1 MLAYITAEDVLG
13 DAFPERRERRP
24 LQAIPSTLSALY
36 DMGMRHHLR
45 SAAMLWP
52 NASGFE
58 SVPDWRLD
66 RLVIRVALYAR
77 ERLGLSPGGSLAVVG
92 GMGWLW
98 PVVDFAATGFGAAS
112 VGIEPDAPDDALV
125 AALAGASPA
134 AAFATDADTA
144 ARLLALRRSG
154 RFAGTVVT
162 PEATGADGDGVLP
175 LPRLLELAATLDT
188 AERAQAFRLVSRS
201 VAAGA
206 AALWHAGAEG
216 ATRLTHGEAME
227 RVAARLRE
235 RPAQPGDV
243 AYLEARASL
252 EARLA
257 LASFV
262 GDGLTTSAIGGE
274 GRTSTD
280 VAALRPH
287 KLLVG
292 RAWLEEACVGAGPR
306 WPAGL
311 DRRRARRRVH
321 ERLGDRVRWVEP
333 LGGSGAAIERALEAA
348 RVAVVRE
355 AGNGRAADHG
365 SG

>member
-1 MLAYITAEDVLG
+1 MLLYITAEDVLG
-13 DAFPERRERRP
+13 EAIPERRGRP
-24 LQAIPSTLSALY
+24 PLHTIPSTLSALY
-36 DMGMRHHLR
+36 DMGMRHHVR
-45 SAAMLWP
+45 AAVMLWP
-52 NASGFE
+52 SASGFE

-98 PVVDFAATGFGAAS
+98 PIVDFAAMGFGAAS

-125 AALAGASPA
+125 AALAGVSPA
-134 AAFATDADTA
+134 AAFATDADA
-144 ARLLALRRSG
+144 SARLLDLRRSG
-154 RFAGTVVT
+154 RYAGTVVT
-162 PEATGADGDGVLP
+162 PEATSADGDGVLP
-175 LPRLLELAATLDT
+175 LSRLLDLAATLDT

-206 AALWHAGAEG
+206 AALGHVGAAG

-227 RVAARLRE
+227 RVATRLRE
-235 RPAQPGDV
+235 RRAQPGDV
-243 AYLEARASL
+243 AYVEARTSL

-274 GRTSTD
+274 GRTSAD

-292 RAWLEEACVGAGPR
+292 RAWLEAVCAGALPR

-311 DRRRARRRVH
+311 DRRRARRRLR

-333 LGGSGAAIERALEAA
+333 LGGSSAAIERALETA
-348 RVAVVRE
+348 RVAV
-355 AGNGRAADHG
+355 AGETGNDRAD
-365 SG
+365 